1 MKTVSPGKVSA
12 AIAAALLAGSFVAG
26 SVSAKEEK
34 KPAPEAAVKIA
45 SADNTFGMQLFK
57 QLHKSGENTFI
68 SPTSIGVAMQMANT
82 AAGGDT
88 RTEMDK
94 AMGLEGIDAKEANKA
109 LMAELNSRDGVK
121 LAMANSIWADPSRIN
136 LNEAYVK
143 ETQEYFDSAVRAED
157 FSDPKTVGVIN
168 GWIAGKTN
176 NLIKDMI
183 DEIPENAVTYLI
195 NAIYFKGDWSVK
207 FDKAK
212 TKDADFHLNDGS
224 TKQVKLMSRADKR
237 IRYTTDD
244 NVEVCSLPY
253 GEDEKAAMWIVL
265 PKEGKDLDTV
275 VNSLSAEQLKTWQGR
290 AWERQGTIKLP
301 RFKLHY
307 KETLNDS
314 LKALGINKAFDV
326 DQADFKHL
334 GESKLGPIYISRV
347 LHEAVVIVNEE
358 GTEAAA
364 ATVVE
369 MAAGGAAP
377 PKPFNMVCDRPFLF
391 YITDKD
397 TGAILFMGT
406 CYNPDNPD

>member
-1 MKTVSPGKVSA
+1 MKTNAFGKLSA
-12 AIAAALLAGSFVAG
+12 GLAAALLAGSFVATN
-26 SVSAKEEK
+26 VSAKGEK
-34 KPAPEAAVKIA
+34 SSAPEPAVKIA
-45 SADNTFGMQLFK
+45 TADNAFGLKLFK
-57 QLHKSGENTFI
+57 ELHQDGQNTFI
-68 SPTSIGVAMQMANT
+68 SPTSISVAMQMANT

-88 RTEMDK
+88 RTELDK
-94 AMGLEGIDAKEANKA
+94 AMGLEGIDAREANKA
-109 LMAELNSRDGVK
+109 LMAELNGRDGVK
-121 LAMANSIWADPSRIN
+121 LAMANSLWADPTRIN

-143 ETQEYFDSAVRAED
+143 ETQEYFDSTVRAED
-157 FSDPKTVGVIN
+157 FSDKKTVGVIN
-168 GWIAGKTN
+168 DWIAGKTN
-176 NLIKDMI
+176 NLIKDML

-195 NAIYFKGDWSVK
+195 NAIYFKGDWSVQFK
-207 FDKAK
+207 KEK
-212 TKDADFHLNDGS
+212 TKDAEFHLTDGS
-224 TKQVKLMSRADKR
+224 TKTIRMMSRGDKR
-237 IRYTTDD
+237 IAYTTDD

-253 GEDEKAAMWIVL
+253 GKDEKAAMWIVL
-265 PKEGKDLDTV
+265 PKADKDLDTIIANL
-275 VNSLSAEQLKTWQGR
+275 NSDQIATWRDR
-290 AWERQGTIKLP
+290 AYKRQGTINLP

-314 LKALGINKAFDV
+314 LKALGISKAFDV

-369 MAAGGAAP
+369 MGAGGAAP